1 MPLTL
6 TSEARVLNPKACRI
20 QGRWDL
26 GGTKPTRKTGGLE
39 GLSPPNIKKI
49 GPVTINDMQ
58 TPPPPLRSGHHYI
71 KYEQCAETNEN
82 LCIRFFRVL
91 VFELLLPKKIQ
102 KTSKNEIVH
111 KWANLQERCGLI

>member
-49 GPVTINDMQ
+49 GPVTIKDMQ
-58 TPPPPLRSGHHYI
+58 TPPLLRSGGNLM
-71 KYEQCAETNEN
+71 KDAECA
-82 LCIRFFRVL
+82 
-91 VFELLLPKKIQ
+91 K
-102 KTSKNEIVH
+102 
-111 KWANLQERCGLI
+111 